1 VTRKDFRGQ
10 KNAKNLLNITVTY
23 PDLFMVIYPPVT
35 YHDMENDHFLELNH
49 LFSWAM
55 FNSYVILPQ
64 GISPFT

>member
-1 VTRKDFRGQ
+1 
-10 KNAKNLLNITVTY
+10 
-23 PDLFMVIYPPVT
+23 MVIYPPVT

-64 GISPFT
+64 GISPFIYNYKWTITIYNYGY